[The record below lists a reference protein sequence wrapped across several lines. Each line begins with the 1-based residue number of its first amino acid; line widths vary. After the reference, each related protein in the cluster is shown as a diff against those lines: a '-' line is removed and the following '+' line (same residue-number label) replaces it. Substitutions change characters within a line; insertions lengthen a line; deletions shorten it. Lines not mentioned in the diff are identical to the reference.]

1 MEFRYQDE
9 NGNTQTM
16 TKAGELTQTSYAWQG
31 DFEQRPSKVQIF
43 KNYENAVIQSGGEV
57 LYNYATI
64 NFKLKKGG
72 DTFYIQVRTDNS
84 GTYEVFTLREA
95 ALDQEVFLNAATIA
109 KIINEEG
116 QVNFYGIY
124 FDTDKAEIKPESD
137 PMLKE
142 IAGYL
147 SANPTKNVFFVGHT
161 DLTGDLTH
169 NQNLSELRA
178 KAVMNALVESYGIS
192 ANRLKAFGVGPLS
205 PVSSNTSEEG
215 KARNRRVVMVLS
227 N

>member
-16 TKAGELTQTSYAWQG
+16 TKSGELTQTSYAWQG
-31 DFEQRPSKVQIF
+31 EFEQRPSKAQIF

-64 NFKLKKGG
+64 NLKIKRGG
-72 DTFYIQVRTDNS
+72 DTFYVQVRTDNS
-84 GTYEVFTLREA
+84 GYYDVFTLREA

-109 KIINEEG
+109 KMMNEEG

-124 FDTDKAEIKPESD
+124 FDTDKAEIKPESEAI
-137 PMLKE
+137 LKE
-142 IAGYL
+142 IAGFL
-147 SANPTKNVFFVGHT
+147 TSNPSKNVFFVGHT
-161 DLTGDLTH
+161 DLTGDLNH

-178 KAVMNALVESYGIS
+178 KSVVNELSETYGIP
-192 ANRLKAFGVGPLS
+192 ANRMKAFGVGPLS
-205 PVSSNTSEEG
+205 PISSNATEEG
-215 KARNRRVVMVLS
+215 KSRNRRVVMVLS